1 MLSRQDTQRSKY
13 NAQVAA
19 MVSKLSRTQ
28 FYAES
33 PLLAPLRQRL
43 LDLARDG
50 DAKSGEE
57 RQDLN
62 DDQIAAAFSQ
72 LVPISTYA
80 DYVSFVER
88 VSTPSDSVPSDTL
101 GVGTPRFLIHSSSTS
116 GGKPKIFA
124 DYSDPRAA
132 HIVKAS
138 MIARAA
144 NVTGRF
150 MSVTSIAVKEEMNGI
165 PLCFYSVSFFRRMME
180 LEGVLTDEDLIHYAD
195 PWTGGFPA
203 AIKLVKHY
211 HSFLAVMAL
220 FALSARDIGYLQF
233 VFGSTTTDL
242 MNLMV
247 KQWSQLVRCIEHGV
261 LLDDLELEEE
271 LKPVIMNAWKANPE
285 RARELA
291 KIDVG
296 VEGWLKRVWP
306 DLQVLEASCA
316 GIFASA
322 VPKIRFALGPQVK
335 HVFGSYACTE
345 GGIIGVN
352 MQDPGNP
359 HLFHIVDQGCIF
371 EFMDLDSDRNLVNM
385 ADLVAGKRYA
395 LIISNPSNGLWRY
408 NLEDIFE
415 HTGYHPATNQPLM
428 NYCGRDTGVRL
439 MACLLSDAEVR
450 ASVEKA
456 IFEPYGKDLF
466 TGEYVSFFDDSE
478 SDDALCVCV
487 EAESDD
493 LELIFDRETVEKKLT
508 ALLSVQ
514 NELFEAGQMN
524 GRVGPCIVRL
534 LKPGSFAEFRAWK
547 TGELN
552 SSVGQVKVPTVVASL
567 ELKQW
572 FNARML

>member
-28 FYAES
+28 FYKES
-33 PLLAPLRQRL
+33 PLLAPLRERL
-43 LDLARDG
+43 LDLARDAS
-50 DAKSGEE
+50 AKNGEA
-57 RQDLN
+57 QQALS
-62 DDQIAAAFSQ
+62 DDQVAAAFSQ

-80 DYVSFVER
+80 DYVAFVER
-88 VSTPSDSVPSDTL
+88 VTAPSDSVPSDTL
-101 GVGTPRFLIHSSSTS
+101 GVGTPRFFIHSNSTS
-116 GGKPKIFA
+116 GGKPKVFA

-132 HIVKAS
+132 HVVKAS
-138 MIARAA
+138 MIARTA

-150 MSVTSIAVKEEMNGI
+150 MSVTSIAVKQNLNGI
-165 PLCFYSVSFFRRMME
+165 PLCLFSVSFFRRVIE
-180 LEGVLTDEDLIHYAD
+180 LDGVVADEELIQYAD

-233 VFGSTTTDL
+233 VFGSTAIDW
-242 MNLMV
+242 MNLMS
-247 KQWSQLVRCIEHGV
+247 KQWSQLVHCIRHGV
-261 LLDDLELEEE
+261 LLDDLVLDEE
-271 LKPVIMNAWKANPE
+271 LKPVITNAWKANPE
-285 RARELA
+285 RARALEE
-291 KIDVG
+291 IDVG
-296 VEGWLKRVWP
+296 AEGWLKRVWP

-335 HVFGSYACTE
+335 HVFGAYACTE
-345 GGIIGVN
+345 GGIVGAN
-352 MQDPGNP
+352 MQDPENP
-359 HLFHIVDQGCIF
+359 HLFHILDQWFNF
-371 EFMDLDSDRNLVNM
+371 EFFEMDSDRMLVTTP
-385 ADLVAGKRYA
+385 DLVVGKRYS
-395 LIISNPSNGLWRY
+395 LVISNPSNGLWRY
-408 NLEDIFE
+408 NLEDILE
-415 HTGYHPATNQPLM
+415 HVGYHPATNQPLM

-439 MACLLSDAEVR
+439 SGCLLSDAEVR

-456 IFEPYGKDLF
+456 IFEPYGKDTF
-466 TGEYVSFFDDSE
+466 TGEYVSFFDDSN
-478 SDDALCVCV
+478 ALCVCV
-487 EAESDD
+487 EFESQHD
-493 LELIFDRETVEKKLT
+493 LESSFDREAVEKKLT
-508 ALLSVQ
+508 ALLCVE
-514 NELFEAGQMN
+514 NELFQAEQLN
-524 GRVGPCIVRL
+524 GRAGPCIVRL

-572 FNARML
+572 FNVRIL